1 MKLNQKETNQETADQ
16 EEISKTVR
24 GLKGPFFYAN
34 MKILLLEDDLIL
46 NEILEEHLTNQKL
59 QVITTFTSNEAIKY
73 LYSETFDLLILDVN
87 VPDLNGFELLK
98 ELRKNNILTPAI
110 FVTSLNMVEDM
121 QKGFDSGCDDYI
133 KKPFE
138 LKELD
143 IRINNIKRLFNI
155 DRQIIKIDE
164 KSYLDLQNLE
174 IILNNERFLI
184 SRKESEILA
193 YLLNNSKKTIS
204 IEEFIN
210 NIWSYEDSVE
220 SSTIRTYIK
229 NLRKILG
236 EDKILNIRGVGYR
249 FNK

>member
-1 MKLNQKETNQETADQ
+1 
-16 EEISKTVR
+16 
-24 GLKGPFFYAN
+24 

-46 NEILEEHLTNQKL
+46 NEILEEHLIKQKY
-59 QVITTFTSNEAIKY
+59 QITTTFSSNEAIKE
-73 LYSETFDLLILDVN
+73 LYSETFDLLLLDVN

-98 ELRKNNILTPAI
+98 ELRNNNILTPAI
-110 FVTSLNMVEDM
+110 FITSLNMVKKIK
-121 QKGFDSGCDDYI
+121 KGFDSGCDDYI

-155 DRQIIKIDE
+155 DTKIIKIDE
-164 KSYLDLQNLE
+164 NSYLDLQNLE
-174 IILNNERFLI
+174 INLNKNSFII
-184 SRKESEILA
+184 SKKESEILA

-204 IEEFIN
+204 IEEIIN

-249 FNK
+249 FNF

>member
-1 MKLNQKETNQETADQ
+1 
-16 EEISKTVR
+16 
-24 GLKGPFFYAN
+24 

-110 FVTSLNMVEDM
+110 FVTSLNVVEDM

-204 IEEFIN
+204 IEEFTN

>member
-1 MKLNQKETNQETADQ
+1 
-16 EEISKTVR
+16 
-24 GLKGPFFYAN
+24 

-46 NEILEEHLTNQKL
+46 NEILEEHLNNKDF
-59 QVITTFTSNEAIKY
+59 QVITTFSSNEAIKY
-73 LYSETFDLLILDVN
+73 LYSQTFDLLLLDVN

-98 ELRKNNILTPAI
+98 ELRKNNILTPTI
-110 FVTSLNMVEDM
+110 FITSLNMVEDM

-155 DRQIIKIDE
+155 DRKTIKIDE
-164 KSYLDLQNLE
+164 NSYLDLQNLQ
-174 IILNNERFLI
+174 INLNNQNFII
-184 SRKESEILA
+184 SKKESEILA
-193 YLLNNSKKTIS
+193 YLINNSKKTVG
-204 IEEFIN
+204 IEELIN

-236 EDKILNIRGVGYR
+236 EEKILNIRGVGYR

>member
-1 MKLNQKETNQETADQ
+1 
-16 EEISKTVR
+16 
-24 GLKGPFFYAN
+24 
-34 MKILLLEDDLIL
+34 
-46 NEILEEHLTNQKL
+46 
-59 QVITTFTSNEAIKY
+59 
-73 LYSETFDLLILDVN
+73 
-87 VPDLNGFELLK
+87 
-98 ELRKNNILTPAI
+98 
-110 FVTSLNMVEDM
+110 MVEDM

-155 DRQIIKIDE
+155 DTKIIKIDE
-164 KSYLDLQNLE
+164 NSYLDLQNLE
-174 IILNNERFLI
+174 INLNKKSFII
-184 SRKESEILA
+184 SKKESEILA

-204 IEEFIN
+204 IEEIIN

-249 FNK
+249 FNF